1 MSSRTVVR
9 CLAGTAILL
18 SAVSAAGFTHDIW
31 IRPTGEDFGDRH
43 GTCISRGDLDAD
55 GFSDVIVGAHLA
67 DANGFDSGRVWVYF
81 GGVTPDA
88 TPGLVLTGETFINH
102 FGVSTDVGD
111 VNGDGFDDLLV
122 GAQEN
127 DAGGTNAGRA
137 YVFFGGPL
145 LDAVADV
152 VYTGPAAGDWLGV
165 SVALGDV
172 NGDGFDDA
180 ILGCRMQ
187 GAHPGKVL
195 VCYGGTAPDN
205 VADIVFTGTGSGDRF
220 GRSLACA
227 GDWNGDGYDD
237 IQIGAPYND
246 TTGPDAGSIAVFL
259 GGATPDVVP
268 DLQIF
273 GSPGMR
279 LGAAVMR
286 TPGDWNGDGY
296 DDVVVGR
303 YTEPGG
309 GLVEVYLGGATPDD
323 IPDAVLHGTDPQLRL
338 GHFASYAG
346 DLDLDGVDDLIVGA
360 TPAVEYS
367 PGPGKAYVYFGGA
380 GCDPNPD
387 VVFAGEGYEGFGVAA
402 TGVGDVN
409 GDGFPDV
416 AVGAIW
422 WEQNTGRT
430 HVFACHPAVV
440 AGLDIKPGA
449 CPNPLNSRNR
459 GRLQV
464 AVLGDEDFDVCDID
478 VSTVRLEGV
487 PAIRHRVRDVS
498 RPVPD
503 GSEECACTTTGP
515 DGLPDLLLTF
525 QNQEI
530 VAALRPLTNGEE
542 RVLTLTAQL
551 IDGTAVTARDCVR
564 VNVPGHGHD
573 HAMLLGNAPNP
584 FNPATVIAFELAGI
598 AGVDLRIHDVSGRL
612 VRVLLAGEEMAPG
625 RHEVVWDGRDSGGR
639 RAASG
644 VYFCRMVT
652 TEGSE
657 TQRMVMM
664 K

>member
-227 GDWNGDGYDD
+227 
-237 IQIGAPYND
+237 
-246 TTGPDAGSIAVFL
+246 
-259 GGATPDVVP
+259 
-268 DLQIF
+268 
-273 GSPGMR
+273 
-279 LGAAVMR
+279 
-286 TPGDWNGDGY
+286 GDWNGDGY

-598 AGVDLRIHDVSGRL
+598 AGVDLRIHDVAGRL
-612 VRVLLAGEEMAPG
+612 VWVLLAGEEMAPG